1 MSVVKNQVDSK
12 HIYCID
18 SKTCSRFIEST
29 VDLYFAAMIKMTSSC
44 ISDYSKLLIFLRHD
58 ATKQSWLF
66 IYCFAYMTNLNF
78 FTEVKMYTFSFTW
91 FWSKNDNFLNTHNS
105 HHLGI
110 FHFAETGKSGFAKNL

>member
-44 ISDYSKLLIFLRHD
+44 ISDYSKLLTFLRHD

-66 IYCFAYMTNLNF
+66 IYCFAYMTDLNF
-78 FTEVKMYTFSFTW
+78 FYRSENIYVFIHMVMIKKWQFSQYT
-91 FWSKNDNFLNTHNS
+91 
-105 HHLGI
+105 
-110 FHFAETGKSGFAKNL
+110 